1 MENIAATAAKDAKKF
16 TRVSIWSL
24 LYFCL
29 NVALLLSFP
38 GISPRRRLP
47 PPNPNPPNAPRY
59 SMIAAIAGSS
69 GTGKDNRI
77 KSSMKE
83 TPFSRYLKA
92 ALGGLPLWPR
102 SFCCQHFRRFVCDFI
117 RSQNNSQEEERKQR
131 MQIAVVRLLRR
142 ALFTVRV
149 ALMAML
155 LLKAASQ
162 LFTASSKALF
172 PNKCADVFFWY
183 LLTFFFFFY
192 LRLFCYG
199 YYKTPWLFC
208 KVVWRLKH
216 VRSGNKVQLTFLAS
230 LTNQM
235 MILETC

>member
-1 MENIAATAAKDAKKF
+1 MLPSSF
-16 TRVSIWSL
+16 LFL
-24 LYFCL
+24 LFSRDLDY
-29 NVALLLSFP
+29 P
-38 GISPRRRLP
+38 PRP
-47 PPNPNPPNAPRY
+47 PPRY
-59 SMIAAIAGSS
+59 SLIAAIAGSS

-149 ALMAML
+149 ALMAVQ

-162 LFTASSKALF
+162 LFTASSKALLQISARLCF
-172 PNKCADVFFWY
+172 SDIFAPFFS
-183 LLTFFFFFY
+183 F
-192 LRLFCYG
+192 LFL
-199 YYKTPWLFC
+199 P
-208 KVVWRLKH
+208 
-216 VRSGNKVQLTFLAS
+216 
-230 LTNQM
+230 
-235 MILETC
+235 